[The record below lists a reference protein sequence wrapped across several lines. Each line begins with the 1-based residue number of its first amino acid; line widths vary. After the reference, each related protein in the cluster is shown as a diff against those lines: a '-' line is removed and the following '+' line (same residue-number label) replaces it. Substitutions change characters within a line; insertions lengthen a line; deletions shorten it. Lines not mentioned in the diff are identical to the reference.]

1 MKKFNFMSRKS
12 RPLGIEDGSPLIK
25 NSTLPTDEEEQT
37 GNVGYGNPYLENG
50 FNNHQELGNQGGQEK
65 GQSLLSVLAEALRV
79 SHVGPQERLEANL
92 EGPPEEIMC
101 HEAQKK
107 DDTHPEVLLQRYFH
121 LIEASVDKHFPKLP
135 AGNTVN
141 QLEGYLIK
149 VQITVQ
155 GELLRL
161 APLLKEAQLRKHLI
175 ACYHQRMFDCLQ
187 QILQHVNT
195 KKEAFTVLDWVL
207 HTYLSEELLGH
218 PNIWDEALHAVDLLL
233 LTDWIPQ
240 AEKKLLATVQED
252 ISTSLRR
259 ILQNEE
265 SGREVCVSGEEAFI
279 KLHLDVIQ
287 SINAVLQKAKM
298 MSQTLMR
305 KVQIVC
311 WQELQDFVE
320 RYVNVEKKHLQKL
333 AGMGTSGTMHFFKT
347 FNTCIELKLY
357 ISRIAKDD
365 TSLDCVKTISTLKG
379 LEALSWKLL
388 LEKPIQLAQ
397 MSLKKYF
404 KREDEQ
410 MENLMK
416 EITFIF
422 QDLPK
427 DKDTQKTVINKAYQC
442 ITLLYLQHLVQS
454 NHGKLV
460 KRWDY
465 VNKRVMHD
473 AELLHSIFS
482 VLNPDVKQWN
492 IILIKVREVLECSD
506 IESLKIIVSEILR
519 DNTNTSAAEHLPA
532 LLRWKG
538 GLSWRLTREVLEA
551 SHEVYSIDLSQTRSA
566 PWFDCLLCC

>member
-1 MKKFNFMSRKS
+1 MMKSYKK
-12 RPLGIEDGSPLIK
+12 ED
-25 NSTLPTDEEEQT
+25 QT
-37 GNVGYGNPYLENG
+37 GNVGYGNPYMENG
-50 FNNHQELGNQGGQEK
+50 FNNHQELDDLGGQEK
-65 GQSLLSVLAEALRV
+65 GQSLLNVLAEALRV
-79 SHVGPQERLEANL
+79 SHVVPQERLEANL
-92 EGPPEEIMC
+92 EGPREEMMC

-135 AGNTVN
+135 VGNTVN
-141 QLEGYLIK
+141 QLEGFLIEM
-149 VQITVQ
+149 QRTVLV
-155 GELLRL
+155 ELLRL
-161 APLLKEAQLRKHLI
+161 APLLKEVQLLKHLI
-175 ACYHQRMFDCLQ
+175 ACYHQRMFDCLH

-207 HTYLSEELLGH
+207 HTYLSQELLGH
-218 PNIWDEALHAVDLLL
+218 PDLWDEALHAVDLLL
-233 LTDWIPQ
+233 LTEWIPQ

-265 SGREVCVSGEEAFI
+265 SGREVCVSGDEAFI
-279 KLHLDVIQ
+279 QLHLDVIQ
-287 SINAVLQKAKM
+287 CINAVLQKAKM
-298 MSQTLMR
+298 MSQTLTL

-320 RYVNVEKKHLQKL
+320 RYVNVEKKHLQKQ
-333 AGMGTSGTMHFFKT
+333 ARMGTSGTMHFFKT
-347 FNTCIELKLY
+347 FNTCNELKLY
-357 ISRIAKDD
+357 ISRIARDD
-365 TSLDCVKTISTLKG
+365 TSFDCVKPISTLKG

-388 LEKPIQLAQ
+388 LERPIKLAQ
-397 MSLKKYF
+397 ISLKKYF

-410 MENLMK
+410 MENLIK
-416 EITFIF
+416 EIEKHFHY
-422 QDLPK
+422 LPK
-427 DKDTQKTVINKAYQC
+427 DQDTQKTVINEAYQR

-465 VNKRVMHD
+465 VGKRVMHD

-482 VLNPDVKQWN
+482 CLNPDVKQWN

-519 DNTNTSAAEHLPA
+519 DCSSTSAAEHLPA

-538 GLSWRLTREVLEA
+538 GLSWRQTREVLEA
-551 SHEVYSIDLSQTRSA
+551 SQEVYPIYLSQTRSA
-566 PWFDCLLCC
+566 PWFGCLLCC

>member
-1 MKKFNFMSRKS
+1 M
-12 RPLGIEDGSPLIK
+12 
-25 NSTLPTDEEEQT
+25 
-37 GNVGYGNPYLENG
+37 ENG
-50 FNNHQELGNQGGQEK
+50 FNNHQELDDLGGQEK
-65 GQSLLSVLAEALRV
+65 GQSLLNVLAEALRV
-79 SHVGPQERLEANL
+79 SHVVPQERLEANL
-92 EGPPEEIMC
+92 EGPREEMMC

-135 AGNTVN
+135 VGNTVN
-141 QLEGYLIK
+141 QLEGFLIEM
-149 VQITVQ
+149 QRTVLV
-155 GELLRL
+155 ELLRS
-161 APLLKEAQLRKHLI
+161 
-175 ACYHQRMFDCLQ
+175 YSMST
-187 QILQHVNT
+187 T

-207 HTYLSEELLGH
+207 HTYLSQELLGH
-218 PNIWDEALHAVDLLL
+218 PDLWDEALHAVDLLL
-233 LTDWIPQ
+233 LTEWIPQ

-265 SGREVCVSGEEAFI
+265 SGREVCVSGDEAFI
-279 KLHLDVIQ
+279 QLHLDVIQ
-287 SINAVLQKAKM
+287 CINAVLQKAKM
-298 MSQTLMR
+298 MSQTLTL

-320 RYVNVEKKHLQKL
+320 RYVNVEKKHLQKQ
-333 AGMGTSGTMHFFKT
+333 ARMGTSGTMHFFKT
-347 FNTCIELKLY
+347 FNTCNELKLY
-357 ISRIAKDD
+357 ISRIARDD
-365 TSLDCVKTISTLKG
+365 TSFDCVKPISTLKG

-388 LEKPIQLAQ
+388 LERPIKLAQ
-397 MSLKKYF
+397 ISLKKYF

-416 EITFIF
+416 EIEKHFHY
-422 QDLPK
+422 LPK
-427 DKDTQKTVINKAYQC
+427 DQDTQKTVINEAYQR

-465 VNKRVMHD
+465 VGKRVMHD

-482 VLNPDVKQWN
+482 CLNPDVKQWN

-519 DNTNTSAAEHLPA
+519 DCSSTSAAEHLPA

-538 GLSWRLTREVLEA
+538 GLSWRQTREVLEA
-551 SHEVYSIDLSQTRSA
+551 SQEVYPIYLSQTSTTEHLGGLSLRQTREVLEASQEVYSIYLSQTSSGLA
-566 PWFDCLLCC
+566 AFFAAECVNWEVSGGGQ